1 MKLEIDKY
9 LSLSLLFILLETAK
23 KGKNS
28 RPKERYFSIFS
39 LEYNQDSS
47 LTAKLEIRAIIF
59 ELKSNLTISR
69 MILDSK
75 SVAQTKM
82 SKLPD
87 KNFGDVSEKFQKH
100 FKAYKIG
107 GGLFW

>member
-1 MKLEIDKY
+1 MTLEIDKY
-9 LSLSLLFILLETAK
+9 LSVSLLFIILETPK
-23 KGKNS
+23 KGKKS
-28 RPKERYFSIFS
+28 RPKER

-59 ELKSNLTISR
+59 ELKLNPTVSR

-87 KNFGDVSEKFQKH
+87 KNFGDVSEKFRKH